1 LRNSLNKIQI
11 ELIAYDFDGVLTD
24 NKVYLSE
31 DGIESVQVNRSDGLA
46 IKEIEKMGLRQIII
60 STEKN
65 KVVKKRAEKLNIEC
79 FYGIDDKKTS
89 LSNFC
94 NENSI
99 DLKKVIF
106 IGNDINDLEV
116 MKSVG
121 ISICP
126 SDAHPSIIKIASV
139 MLNSKGG
146 EGLVREL
153 LDLLSI

>member
-1 LRNSLNKIQI
+1 MKNSLNKIQI

-31 DGIESVQVNRSDGLA
+31 DGVESVQVNRSDGLA
-46 IKEIEKMGLRQIII
+46 IKEIKKMGLKQIII

-79 FYGIDDKKTS
+79 FYGIDDKKNT

-106 IGNDINDLEV
+106 IGNEFTKFIVAFTLVINILSGLF
-116 MKSVG
+116 KS
-121 ISICP
+121 IFP
-126 SDAHPSIIKIASV
+126 YSD
-139 MLNSKGG
+139 NSKYSFPLAS
-146 EGLVREL
+146 ENE
-153 LDLLSI
+153 

>member
-1 LRNSLNKIQI
+1 MRNSLNKIQI

-116 MKSVG
+116 MQSVG
-121 ISICP
+121 IRICP
-126 SDAHPSIIKIASV
+126 SDAHPSIIKISSV

>member
-1 LRNSLNKIQI
+1 MRNSLNKIQI